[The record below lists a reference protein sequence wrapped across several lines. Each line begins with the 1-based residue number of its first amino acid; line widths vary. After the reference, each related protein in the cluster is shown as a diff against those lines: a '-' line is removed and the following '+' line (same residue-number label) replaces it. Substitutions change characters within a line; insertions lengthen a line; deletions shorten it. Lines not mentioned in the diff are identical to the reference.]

1 MSRLRMLC
9 EQYIQIDDD
18 LNKLNYRMD
27 NLDSNPQKS
36 ELIARY
42 IKKFVE
48 REDFKS
54 GMRRYLVNELL
65 QGVGVNENEKRK
77 IDLARVKRNLKKQY
91 NNPRYCDF
99 YTPVQL
105 EEIAKE
111 LGMDINKLKTRD
123 IWDVPP
129 VTEKHS

>member
-9 EQYIQIDDD
+9 ERYIHIDDD
-18 LNKLNYRMD
+18 LNKLKYEMD
-27 NLDSNPQKS
+27 NLDSNHQKS

-65 QGVGVNENEKRK
+65 QGVGVNENEK
-77 IDLARVKRNLKKQY
+77 KKY
-91 NNPRYCDF
+91 
-99 YTPVQL
+99 
-105 EEIAKE
+105 K
-111 LGMDINKLKTRD
+111 D
-123 IWDVPP
+123 IWDVEP

>member
-9 EQYIQIDDD
+9 EKYIQIDDD

-91 NNPRYCDF
+91 NNPRYGDF

-111 LGMDINKLKTRD
+111 LGMDIGGNLND
-123 IWDVPP
+123 
-129 VTEKHS
+129 